1 MVVVPCFENGALRII
16 GRALDWVQTHAL
28 DIIQGDDFM
37 KARITASGCVLRGAS
52 AGVGCLAAL
61 LFSMSCMAQQ
71 WPAGP
76 IRYIVPFPPGGST
89 DLISR
94 IVVEDL
100 RVRLKQ
106 PIVVEN
112 IGGAGGALGVAR
124 LAKSRPDGYTIG
136 FGNSST
142 HTINMHLTS
151 NPPYDPVAD
160 FSPIAI
166 INEYLSAVLV
176 SPKLGVTDIKSLVA
190 LSKSRP
196 GGLTYGSAGIGT
208 SLHLAG
214 ELLTHMSGG
223 HFIHVPYK
231 AFPTIVTDLLGGR
244 LDFTIN
250 TVEIAL
256 PLIKEG
262 SFRGLATTG
271 RERSRMLPQVPTVA
285 EGLPGY
291 DMTGFMAVFAP
302 AKTPPAIVNR
312 LHSELV
318 SILTAS
324 EAREKLLVQGFSPQA
339 STPDELLQRIKA
351 DSLRWKNVI
360 EAAHIPRD

>member
-1 MVVVPCFENGALRII
+1 MKPHVTSREDILYSYT
-16 GRALDWVQTHAL
+16 RAA
-28 DIIQGDDFM
+28 
-37 KARITASGCVLRGAS
+37 
-52 AGVGCLAAL
+52 GCLAAL
-61 LFSMSCMAQQ
+61 LLSAPCLAQQ

-94 IVVEDL
+94 IVVDDL

-112 IGGAGGALGVAR
+112 IGGAGGAIGVAR

-142 HTINMHLTS
+142 HTINMHLTNS
-151 NPPYDPVAD
+151 PSYDPVAD

-176 SPKLGVTDIKSLVA
+176 SPRLGVTDIKGMVA

-214 ELLTHMSGG
+214 EMLTHMSGG
-223 HFIHVPYK
+223 NFVHVPYK
-231 AFPTIVTDLLGGR
+231 AFPTVVTDLLGGR

-250 TVEIAL
+250 TVEISF
-256 PLIKEG
+256 PLIKDG
-262 SFRGLATTG
+262 ALRGLATTG
-271 RERSRMLPQVPTVA
+271 MERSRMLPQVPTVA
-285 EGLPGY
+285 ETFPGY

-302 AKTPPAIVNR
+302 ARTPPAIVSR

-318 SILTAS
+318 AVLNAS
-324 EAREKLLVQGFSPQA
+324 QVREKLLAQGFSPQA
-339 STPDELLQRIKA
+339 STPDELLQRIKT
-351 DSLRWKNVI
+351 DSTRWKNVI
-360 EAAHIPRD
+360 EAAHIPKDQQ

>member
-1 MVVVPCFENGALRII
+1 MNAHIMAP
-16 GRALDWVQTHAL
+16 
-28 DIIQGDDFM
+28 
-37 KARITASGCVLRGAS
+37 
-52 AGVGCLAAL
+52 AGVLGRSIRAAGCFAAL
-61 LFSMSCMAQQ
+61 LLSAPCLAQQ

-94 IVVEDL
+94 FVVDDL

-112 IGGAGGALGVAR
+112 IGGAGGAIGVAR
-124 LAKSRPDGYTIG
+124 LAKSKPDGYTIG

-142 HTINMHLTS
+142 HTINMHLTNS
-151 NPPYDPVAD
+151 PTYDPVAD
-160 FSPIAI
+160 FAPIAI

-176 SPKLGVTDIKSLVA
+176 SPRLGVTDIKSLVA

-214 ELLTHMSGG
+214 EMLTHMSGG
-223 HFIHVPYK
+223 NFIHVPYK
-231 AFPTIVTDLLGGR
+231 AFPSVITDLLGGR

-250 TVEIAL
+250 TVEISL
-256 PLIKEG
+256 PLIKDG
-262 SFRGLATTG
+262 SLLSLATTG
-271 RERSRMLPQVPTVA
+271 KERSRMLPQVPTVA
-285 EGLPGY
+285 ETFPGY

-302 AKTPPAIVNR
+302 VRTPPAIVSR

-318 SILTAS
+318 AIMTAS
-324 EAREKLLVQGFSPQA
+324 QVREKLLVLGFSPQA
-339 STPDELLQRIKA
+339 STPDELLQRIKT
-351 DSLRWKNVI
+351 DSTRWKNVI
-360 EAAHIPRD
+360 EAAHIPKDQQ